1 MTKPAFYETK
11 QKAKTLL
18 LGVEAPYHK
27 GDMVS
32 YNEEFLNLART
43 VGIPRDH
50 VLFIKIRL
58 TDPGY
63 FLTKGKL
70 EEIKKYCD
78 ENGIEEVIISEILT
92 PQQERNLTDFLECPI
107 VDRTFLILQIFNR
120 SAHSAEGKAQVET
133 AMLEYQK
140 SRLRGKGLHM
150 GQQEGVHGLRGGPGE
165 TAKESERRALD
176 LEIQNYKRQ
185 LDRIQKNR
193 DTQRKQRLASGL
205 PLFCLIGYTN
215 AGKSTLLNALAKGNV
230 LAEDKLFATLDT
242 TTREFFIDGQKKALL
257 SDTVGFIQL
266 LPHQLIEAFK
276 STLSELKHSDLLLQV
291 VDIADSNWEGQIEV
305 VQKILEDLHIKKDMI
320 YLFNKIDKTEMTDEL
335 KNRLELYQPHVV
347 ISATKKKTLDPLI
360 DLLRNWQPTSPVSE

>member
-50 VLFIKIRL
+50 ALFIKIRL

-70 EEIKKYCD
+70 EEVKKYCD

-107 VDRTFLILQIFNR
+107 IDRTFLILQIFNR

-140 SRLRGKGLHM
+140 SRLKGKGIHM

-176 LEIQNYKRQ
+176 YEIENYKRQ
-185 LDRIQKNR
+185 LNRIQKNR

-257 SDTVGFIQL
+257 SDTVGFIQQ

-291 VDIADSNWEGQIEV
+291 IDVADSNWEGQIKV
-305 VQKILEDLHIKKDMI
+305 VQDILEDLHIKKEMI
-320 YLFNKIDKTEMTDEL
+320 YLFNKVDKTEMTDEL

-360 DLLRNWQPTSPVSE
+360 DLLRNWQPKQQA